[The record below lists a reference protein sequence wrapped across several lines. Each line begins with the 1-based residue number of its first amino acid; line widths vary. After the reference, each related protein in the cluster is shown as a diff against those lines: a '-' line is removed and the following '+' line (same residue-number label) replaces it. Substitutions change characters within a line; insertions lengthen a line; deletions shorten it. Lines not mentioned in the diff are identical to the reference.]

1 MTDYTRYAV
10 YFAPDADSALARF
23 GAAWLG
29 WDVEARAAVAH
40 PDLTGLPRS
49 VDEITSRPRKYGFHG
64 TLKPPL
70 VLAPGKSPG
79 EFETAVAG
87 LAGTL
92 APIAGIPFALRRL
105 GSFLA
110 LVPARPSGALRD
122 LAAACVQRLDAFR
135 APPSEAELAKRRQH
149 TLSPRQAALLAQWG
163 YPYVLDEFRF
173 HLTLSGPLAE
183 AEAEMISGVLA
194 RHLDPILAAPLPV
207 REICLFGEALD
218 GKFHLLR
225 RFPLGG

>member
-10 YFAPDADSALARF
+10 YFAPPAQSPLDRF

-29 WDVEARAAVAH
+29 WDVEATAAVPH
-40 PDLTGLPRS
+40 PDLTGLPKP
-49 VDEITSRPRKYGFHG
+49 VAEITQRPRKYGFHG
-64 TLKPPL
+64 TLKPPM
-70 VLAPGKSPG
+70 VLARGHGP
-79 EFETAVAG
+79 EAFETALAD

-110 LVPARPSGALRD
+110 LVPAEPSEALRD
-122 LAAACVQRLDAFR
+122 LAAACVQRLDSFR
-135 APPSEAELAKRRQH
+135 AAPTEAEMAKRRQQNL
-149 TLSPRQAALLAQWG
+149 TPRQQELLAEWG

-173 HLTLSGPLAE
+173 HLTLSGPLADVE
-183 AEAEMISGVLA
+183 AEAILDVL
-194 RHLDPILAAPLPV
+194 RPHLTPIVADPVPI
-207 REICLFGEALD
+207 REICLFGEAEN
-218 GKFHLLR
+218 GNFHLLK